1 MNIKPLLSEFI
12 GTFALVFIG
21 AGAASMG
28 GTLLVVALAHGL
40 VVMSFIYTY
49 GQHSGTHINP
59 AVTIGLMVTG
69 HIKITNAIMYI
80 IMQIMGA
87 ITASALLSFIL
98 GGSDSGLGATQ
109 FNPESLTSTQAI
121 IIESILTFFLVNSII
136 NTVINGNSSNLAGI
150 VIGATLIFCILLG
163 GPLTGASLNPAR
175 TIGPAIITGN
185 MHQVLVYIIGPI
197 SGSVLAS
204 ILYHFVY
211 QTKN

>member
-69 HIKITNAIMYI
+69 HIKITNAKKTKTLFCKDI
-80 IMQIMGA
+80 
-87 ITASALLSFIL
+87 FI
-98 GGSDSGLGATQ
+98 
-109 FNPESLTSTQAI
+109 
-121 IIESILTFFLVNSII
+121 NSI
-136 NTVINGNSSNLAGI
+136 
-150 VIGATLIFCILLG
+150 
-163 GPLTGASLNPAR
+163 
-175 TIGPAIITGN
+175 
-185 MHQVLVYIIGPI
+185 
-197 SGSVLAS
+197 
-204 ILYHFVY
+204 
-211 QTKN
+211 